1 MGSRIA
7 KKVARRI
14 FHGIPGC
21 HESHLIII
29 YSTGCFTI
37 VPDGRSR
44 LCSERGAEWVRVG
57 LAELPPAQ
65 VVFATDYPQAVR
77 DDDEVVAYVKAV
89 STLGSEA
96 QAVLNGTSAEKLIPN
111 LTERLNRMHIDAE
124 GANEVCKLTFTSR
137 LDLPPVVAPERPNT
151 VTSFRELR

>member
-1 MGSRIA
+1 M
-7 KKVARRI
+7 
-14 FHGIPGC
+14 
-21 HESHLIII
+21 
-29 YSTGCFTI
+29 
-37 VPDGRSR
+37 
-44 LCSERGAEWVRVG
+44 RVG

-111 LTERLNRMHIDAE
+111 LTERLNRMHIDAGRSE
-124 GANEVCKLTFTSR
+124 RGVQTNLYQPTGLAPCCSPRTTEHGHE
-137 LDLPPVVAPERPNT
+137 LP
-151 VTSFRELR
+151 